1 MGLLSLTY
9 RRPTYVER
17 PPSMDADQ
25 VSIGSGSA
33 DGEKV
38 SSVKSSTSSTIAG
51 IPAALSFDRIIDG
64 GTCPVSN
71 GHDPPYLAAC

>member
-1 MGLLSLTY
+1 
-9 RRPTYVER
+9 
-17 PPSMDADQ
+17 MDGDQ

-33 DGEKV
+33 DGEKLG
-38 SSVKSSTSSTIAG
+38 SVKSSTSSTIAG

-71 GHDPPYLAAC
+71 GSNPPLQAAH